1 MCGIAGF
8 WGAGDQATIR
18 AMTDALAY
26 RGPDGHG
33 YHVDED
39 ARIFLGHRRLAI
51 IDIAGGAQPMWN
63 EEQTVGVIFNG
74 EIYNH
79 VELRKQLEELGHRF
93 QSDHSDTEVL
103 VHGYEEWGSELPAR
117 LNGMFAFAIWDKARS
132 RLFMARDRFGEKP
145 LFYAKEPGFLAFAS
159 ELSALK
165 CHPRVDTTL
174 DVRSLQKL
182 FGYGFFPAPRTPYRR
197 ISKLP
202 GGHWLSLDLKSD
214 QLTVRSY
221 WKFALQPDAALL
233 KRGEDDLA
241 DELDDLLTQAVK
253 RRLISDV
260 PIGMFLSGGIDSSA
274 VLAAACK
281 LKDPAQI
288 RTFTVGFNEPS
299 FDETEHA
306 RRVAGILGTQHEVR
320 ELNLD
325 EARDTIPKLLA
336 AMSEPLG
343 DSSILPTYL
352 LSEFTRKHVT
362 VALSGDGADELF
374 AGYDPFHA
382 LKPAA
387 AYKAYVPD
395 LVHGMVSH
403 LASRLPVSTRN
414 MSLDFKLKR
423 TLTGLSY
430 SERLWNPV
438 WLGPLPPAEI
448 GRIFGEKIEAED
460 LYEEAIELWDR
471 SPHLNLVEKTMEF
484 YTTFYLQDGILT
496 KVDRAAMLNSLETR
510 AVFLDNDLVDFA
522 SRLPTELKYRKG
534 TGKYLLKKVLSRRL
548 PADIVHRPKKGFGI
562 PLALWLRE
570 VPKHIPLDAIA
581 GIDVDEVAELWR
593 SHRDK
598 SANHAIALW
607 VWLSLQASSSKIQPG
622 IGRC

>member
-8 WGAGDQATIR
+8 WGAGDQTTVR
-18 AMTDALAY
+18 AMTDALAH

-33 YHVDED
+33 YHVDQD

-51 IDIAGGAQPMWN
+51 IDIGGGAQPMWN

-79 VELRKQLEELGHRF
+79 AELRKQLEDLCHRF
-93 QSDHSDTEVL
+93 RSDHSDTEVL
-103 VHGYEEWGSELPAR
+103 VHGFEEWGTELPGR

-132 RLFMARDRFGEKP
+132 RLFLARDRFGEKP
-145 LFYAKEPGFLAFAS
+145 LFYSKAPGFLAFAS

-165 CHPRVDTTL
+165 CHPKVDTTH

-182 FGYGFFPAPRTPYRR
+182 FGYGFFPAQRTPYGK
-197 ISKLP
+197 ILKLP
-202 GGHWLSLDLKSD
+202 GGHWLLLDLKSD
-214 QLTVRSY
+214 QTTLRRY
-221 WKFALQPDAALL
+221 WKFSLQPDASLL
-233 KRGEDDLA
+233 QRPEEDLA
-241 DELDDLLTQAVK
+241 DELDALVTQAVK

-274 VLAAACK
+274 VLAAATT
-281 LKDPAQI
+281 LMDPGLI

-299 FDETEHA
+299 FDETA
-306 RRVAGILGTQHEVR
+306 YAKRVAGILGTQHQMR
-320 ELNLD
+320 ELDLD
-325 EARDTIPKLLA
+325 EARDTIPMLLA
-336 AMSEPLG
+336 RMSEPLG

-352 LSEFTRKHVT
+352 LSEFTRRHVT

-387 AYKAYVPD
+387 AYKAVVPD
-395 LVHGMVSH
+395 LVHRMVH
-403 LASRLPVSTRN
+403 HAVSRLPVSTRN

-423 TLTGLSY
+423 TLGGLSY
-430 SERLWNPV
+430 SQKLWNPV
-438 WLGPLPPAEI
+438 WLGPLSPPAI
-448 GRIFGEKIEAED
+448 GRIFDEKIDAEE
-460 LYEEAIELWDR
+460 LFEEAIDLWDN
-471 SPHLNLVEKTMEF
+471 SPGLNLVEKTMEF

-496 KVDRAAMLNSLETR
+496 KVDRASMLNSLETR
-510 AVFLDNDLVDFA
+510 AVFLDNDLVEFA
-522 SRLPTELKYRKG
+522 SRLPTSLKYRNG

-570 VPKHIPLDAIA
+570 VPRHIPLKRMA
-581 GIDVDEVAELWR
+581 GIDIDEVAKLWR

-598 SANHAIALW
+598 KANNAIALW
-607 VWLSLQASSSKIQPG
+607 VWLSLQASSFKTQPG
-622 IGRC
+622 LP